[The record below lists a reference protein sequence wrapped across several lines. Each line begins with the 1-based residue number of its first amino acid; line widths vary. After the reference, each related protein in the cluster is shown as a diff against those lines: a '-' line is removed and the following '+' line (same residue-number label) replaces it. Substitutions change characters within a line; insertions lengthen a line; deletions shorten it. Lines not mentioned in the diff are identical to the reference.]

1 MPFCEILASSLMT
14 AMRAEQTTK
23 GDIHMSDVKE
33 YQLEINKVVS
43 TLKTNLRKLRSD
55 ATHWQNTQFKTANE
69 SLYSMFAELY
79 SLYEKCK
86 DNIDDDVETQVRKYL
101 KEACNRKNVTFK
113 ATKPTLQALL
123 VKYAFD
129 DGVFADNKRI
139 SAYVRVFTLCT
150 TLDEVSSS
158 NIATWIA
165 ERGGIE
171 NVRQSNTANSLTV
184 EERSTE
190 GMKVLQS
197 AVEQSS
203 FENDLTSANAAT
215 KTDEVVLLVGI
226 QQADGSVSIRHTIY
240 AEEANS
246 SIKGKTAIKNA
257 LANVYSKHKEAEEK
271 AKKKNETEAKLE
283 SEADAAEEALKN
295 STPST
300 EVVEVKEA
308 A

>member
-1 MPFCEILASSLMT
+1 
-14 AMRAEQTTK
+14 MRAEQTTK
-23 GDIHMSDVKE
+23 GDTHMSDKK
-33 YQLEINKVVS
+33 QKSNATNKAVS
-43 TLKTNLRKLRSD
+43 TLKSNLKKLHSD
-55 ATHWQNTQFKTANE
+55 ATQWHNTHFKTANE
-69 SLYSMFAELY
+69 NLYSMFARLHTIYQQCTSEGADDIG
-79 SLYEKCK
+79 EKIIK
-86 DNIDDDVETQVRKYL
+86 HL
-101 KEACNRKNVTFK
+101 KKECEERGVKFK
-113 ATKPTLQALL
+113 AKNPTLQALL

-129 DGVFADNKRI
+129 DGLFEDNKRM
-139 SAYVRVFTLCT
+139 SAYVRVFTICT
-150 TLDEVSSS
+150 IEEDVSAS
-158 NIATWIA
+158 NIASWIA

-197 AVEQSS
+197 VVEQSS
-203 FENDLTSANAAT
+203 FENDLTTANAAT

-257 LANVYSKHKEAEEK
+257 LANVYSKHKEAEK
-271 AKKKNETEAKLE
+271 RAKKKNETEAKLE
-283 SEADAAEEALKN
+283 SEADAAEEALN
-295 STPST
+295 SSIPSND
-300 EVVEVKEA
+300 VVEELEA